1 MDSAVFFINLF
12 LFALTLTNFLLI
24 RKPKD
29 STPVSASVDV
39 LIPVR
44 NEEENIPELVSSLM
58 SQVGIEHVHFI
69 FIDDSSTDRTSELIQ
84 TKTKDDSRFTLIT
97 AAALPSGWLGKPW
110 ALSQGFAASSGEI
123 LVTLDADVRLKP
135 DALVRS
141 INLLNTR
148 GLDFIS
154 PYPRQIAISFAE
166 RLIQP
171 LLQWSWLSTVPL
183 LIAERSTRKSLAVA
197 NGQFFLVKRS
207 ALSRIS
213 GFERISHQVIDDIE
227 LARVLLASGF
237 HGCVVDGSQIAS
249 TRMYDSF
256 TAIKS
261 GYGKSLWKAF
271 GSLPGAMTATL
282 FLGFTSIYP
291 LYLTMQFN
299 PLGVLALELI
309 IGTRLLAA
317 VSSRG
322 RIRDAFLHP
331 LSIAVL
337 IYLIGYSFR
346 NRKTVEWKGRVL

>member
-1 MDSAVFFINLF
+1 MDSAVFFLNLL
-12 LFALTLTNFLLI
+12 LFTLTLTNFFLI
-24 RKPKD
+24 RKPKS
-29 STPVSASVDV
+29 STLVSVSIDV

-44 NEEENIPELVSSLM
+44 NEEENIPELVASLK
-58 SQVGIEHVHFI
+58 SQVNLEHVRFI
-69 FIDDSSTDRTSELIQ
+69 FIDDSSTDDTSELIQ
-84 TKTKDDSRFTLIT
+84 RETKGDTRFILIT
-97 AAALPSGWLGKPW
+97 AAALPVGWLGKPW
-110 ALSQGFAASSGEI
+110 ALSQGFTASSGEI

-141 INLLNTR
+141 INLLNSR

-154 PYPRQIAISFAE
+154 PYPHQIAISFGE

-183 LIAERSTRKSLAVA
+183 FIAERSTRKSLAVA
-197 NGQFFLVKRS
+197 NGQFFLVTRS
-207 ALSRIS
+207 ALSSIS
-213 GFERISHQVIDDIE
+213 GFEKISNQVLDDIE
-227 LARVLLASGF
+227 LARALLASGF

-271 GSLPGAMTATL
+271 GSLSGAIAVTI

-291 LYLTMQFN
+291 LYLTIQFN

-317 VSSRG
+317 HRSRG
-322 RIRDAFLHP
+322 RKRDALLHP

-346 NRKTVEWKGRVL
+346 NRNTVEWKGRKL